1 MKFLDIDGPFM
12 RFLGNAFDFFMI
24 FLLTLVCC
32 LPILT
37 AGPALTAG
45 SYVSM
50 KIHRKEA
57 PRVFPSFFRAFRDNF
72 KMSFLVGLM
81 QLVFVAFILF
91 DFSWA
96 YQVGWG
102 EVPLVYR
109 ILIILS
115 ACLVLFF
122 NLTVY
127 PIIARFDMTFGNT
140 LKTAL
145 LLTLTN
151 FPFLFAVA
159 LIVGVT
165 LFLCFWYFNWLPLFF
180 VIGFTGT
187 TALHG
192 LIMKN
197 ACEKLIKK
205 AEEYA
210 QTAPEANSQESETS
224 GSGQK

>member
-1 MKFLDIDGPFM
+1 MKFLDIDGPIM
-12 RFLGNAFDFFMI
+12 RFLGNAFDFFVI
-24 FLLTLVCC
+24 FLLTVICS

-57 PRVFPSFFRAFRDNF
+57 PKVFSSFFRAFRDNF
-72 KMSFLVGLM
+72 KMSFLMGLM

-91 DFSWA
+91 DFSWV
-96 YQVGWG
+96 YQVGWS
-102 EVPLVYR
+102 EVPMLYK

-115 ACLVLFF
+115 TCVVVFF

-127 PIIARFDMTFGNT
+127 PVIARFDMTFGST
-140 LKTAL
+140 LKTSL
-145 LLTLTN
+145 ILMLTT
-151 FPFLFAVA
+151 FPFLFIVV

-165 LFLCFWYFNWLPLFF
+165 VFLCIWFFNWLPLFF
-180 VIGFTGT
+180 VIGFTGAC
-187 TALHG
+187 ALHG
-192 LIMKN
+192 WIMKN

-205 AEEYA
+205 VEEFSQPA
-210 QTAPEANSQESETS
+210 QEGDVQESEES
-224 GSGQK
+224 GSGQ